1 MILVRLLLLLMPFS
15 LFSQSDNSFILGMG
29 SCLDQDN
36 DQQEIWASLK
46 KEDLTEFFFLGDNIY
61 GDNKDGSLEKMLSA
75 YKKQSNNLPNWLN
88 EIEINAIW
96 DDHDFGV
103 NDGGE
108 NYKEKAQAQKLF
120 LDFWKIHEADRRS
133 NGEGIYFSKDV
144 LLNNKI
150 IKIIGLDTRYFRSPL
165 EGEKRK
171 LTPTKDTSKTIL
183 GVDQWS
189 WLENQLTQDIDI
201 LVLASSIQVIATNHG
216 FEKWGNFPHER
227 QRLFKLLNGLE
238 KPVVMLSGDRHK
250 AGLYRIGNLYEITS
264 SSLNKPLP
272 AWLSTLWDKTEK
284 ETDEFL
290 IGEMFYESNYGILEI
305 NNTGLIT
312 LALKDKQGK
321 ILNKIVISL

>member
-108 NYKEKAQAQKLF
+108 DFKEKAQAQKLF
-120 LDFWKIHEADRRS
+120 LDFWKIQEADRRS

-227 QRLFKLLNGLE
+227 QRLFKLLNGIK

-250 AGLYRIGNLYEITS
+250 AGLYRMGNLHEITS

-290 IGEMFYESNYGILEI
+290 LGEMFYESNYGILEI